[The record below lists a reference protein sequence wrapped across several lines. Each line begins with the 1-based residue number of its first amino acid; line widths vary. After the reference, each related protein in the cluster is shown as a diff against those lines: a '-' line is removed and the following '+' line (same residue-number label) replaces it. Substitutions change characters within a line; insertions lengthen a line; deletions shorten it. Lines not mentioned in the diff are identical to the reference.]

1 MSITNAKILP
11 AVFALLLLTA
21 CAWTPQRGD
30 LLFVVGGDS
39 RMSEAIV
46 ASTATADSLQFD
58 HVAMFA
64 GTRRHPYVVEAE
76 PQHGVVRTGW
86 KEFRKSACRGL
97 VVKRLTLDYPKDDA
111 IARAES
117 LLGQPYDWAYRP
129 DNGMTYC
136 SELIEYSY
144 RRADGSRI
152 FRARPMRFRAADG
165 TMPDFW
171 VEIFKRIGETVPEGV
186 PGTNPNDMARDSLL
200 RFVRFVRIVR

>member
-76 PQHGVVRTGW
+76 PRHGVVRTGW
-86 KEFRKSACRGL
+86 KEFCKSARHGL
-97 VVKRLTLDYPKDDA
+97 VVKRLMLDYPKDDA

-200 RFVRFVRIVR
+200 RFVRIVR